1 MPPIL
6 RSRAAWAVGIA
17 AVLVGLYA
25 LAGFKGVPALLRSQ
39 ASTFVREN
47 YGRELALGEI
57 RFNPFTLQLEMR
69 DLRLPDADGAPMLGF
84 ERSFVDF
91 EVASLW
97 RRAYVFRNFDIDAPH
112 IRAVVRPDGSVNLDD
127 LALPPEPGAPVE
139 PDEPLPAVWIQSLVV
154 GGGLVEYVD
163 RTRRAPLERRF
174 EKVGFS
180 LQDFRTTPEGGDFH
194 LTARTRLAEQF
205 DWKGR
210 FALEPVIASKGEFTI
225 AGLDLPGLA
234 EFLGDALPFGV
245 SAGTMKLRGT
255 YDVALA
261 DALNLEAELPL
272 IEASGIAMRARGVDS
287 DWVQIPELELAD
299 TKVSLPEQAADV
311 RRIEVNGLSAMAWM
325 DAAGAINLEQL
336 FAPIPIAASDSAAP
350 PVNTPSRTAATPAP
364 AGATPGAGDATAASD
379 AAAAGAGDATST
391 GAGGDGWSLRIAEI
405 ELARAAV
412 AFEDRSVDPV
422 TTTKIDPLSVTIRDA
437 SLDLARPL
445 PVKLG
450 ATLNDHAQ
458 LALSGTVTPE
468 PLAADLDLTFEKA
481 RMQILQPYVLPLADL
496 TITGGLLGVKGK
508 LRLDPPASSGPELRF
523 AGDVVIDGFTSIDN
537 ALKQDFITFRELRL
551 KDLKYDMAPDALH
564 IEQVQVTE
572 PYARVIISKEQVLN
586 IAAVIDPQGTAAALA
601 GRKAAQ
607 AAEAARSPAE
617 KRRLEKEQEAR
628 EKQAARAKK
637 AGAVAPPPPPPE
649 PAADEF
655 PVRVREVRI
664 ERGRMSFAD
673 HFVQPNFS
681 AEVQDLGGTIHGV
694 SSASDSRARVD
705 LKGNVGE
712 FSPVAIAGEL
722 QPFAFER
729 FTDMGL
735 SFENISLPVFNPYS
749 GRLAGYN
756 IAKGKLTTQLHYS
769 IQDSKLDADHR
780 IRIDQLEWGEATE
793 DRGEATLPVKFA
805 TSLLKDRHGVI
816 DLDVPVTGTI
826 DDPKFRI
833 GPIVWQIIRNLIV
846 KAVTA
851 PFALLGSLFEGAEEA
866 QFIDFAPGDATVPGA
881 TAGRL
886 ANLAKGLVER
896 PQIRLDV
903 PIGTVA
909 ELDRPALADR
919 AFQRQLAAA
928 IEARSGKAAAAGATT
943 PGFEA
948 LEPRQRLAVLRTV
961 LEQQGGVVPEV
972 PEFPPPPEGASRTE
986 AKAQRESAEIAF
998 LEKEARARVVIAEPE
1013 LEALGQERANA
1024 IQRALLAGG
1033 ELEATRVFLARNDKV
1048 TANDGNVRFELGLQ

>member
-57 RFNPFTLQLEMR
+57 RFNPFTLQLEIR
-69 DLRLPDADGAPMLGF
+69 ELRLPDADGAPMLGF
-84 ERSFVDF
+84 ERLFVDF

-97 RRAYVFRNFDIDAPH
+97 RRAYVFKNFDIGAPH
-112 IRAVVRPDGSVNLDD
+112 IRTVVRPDGSVNLGD
-127 LALPPEPGAPVE
+127 LVIPPEPGTPVE

-163 RTRRAPLERRF
+163 RARRTPLERRF
-174 EKVGFS
+174 EQVGFS
-180 LQDFRTTPEGGDFH
+180 LQDFRTTPEGGAFH

-210 FALEPVIASKGEFTI
+210 FALEPVIASKGEFAI
-225 AGLDLPGLA
+225 AGFDLPGLA
-234 EFLGDALPFGV
+234 EFLGEALPFGV
-245 SAGTMKLRGT
+245 SAGAMKLGGT
-255 YDVALA
+255 YDLALA
-261 DALNLEAELPL
+261 DALSLKAELPL
-272 IEASGIAMRARGVDS
+272 IEASGIALRARGVDS
-287 DWVQIPELELAD
+287 DWVRIPELKLAD
-299 TKVSLPEQAADV
+299 TKVSLPEQAAEV
-311 RRIEVNGLSAMAWM
+311 RRIEVNGLSAQAWM

-336 FAPIPIAASDSAAP
+336 FAPVPVATSDSAA
-350 PVNTPSRTAATPAP
+350 
-364 AGATPGAGDATAASD
+364 PGAGDATAASN
-379 AAAAGAGDATST
+379 AAAAGAG
-391 GAGGDGWSLRIAEI
+391 GNEWSLRIAEI
-405 ELARAAV
+405 VLAGGV
-412 AFEDRSVDPV
+412 VDFEDRSVDPV
-422 TTTKIDPLSVTIRDA
+422 TTTKINPLSVTIRDA

-445 PVKLG
+445 PVTLG

-468 PLAADLDLTFEKA
+468 PLAADLDLKFGEA

-496 TITGGLLGVKGK
+496 TITGGILAVKGK
-508 LRLDPPASSGPELRF
+508 LRLDPPASPGPELRF
-523 AGDVVIDGFTSIDN
+523 AGDVAIDGFTSIDN

-551 KDLKYDMAPDALH
+551 KDLQYDMAPDVLH
-564 IEQVQVTE
+564 IDRVQVTE
-572 PYARVIISKEQVLN
+572 PYARVIISEEQVLN

-601 GRKAAQ
+601 ERRAAQ

-637 AGAVAPPPPPPE
+637 AGAVAPPPSPPE

-673 HFVQPNFS
+673 HFVQPDFS

-694 SSASDSRARVD
+694 SSASDSRAKVD

-793 DRGEATLPVKFA
+793 DKGEATLPVKFA

-833 GPIVWQIIRNLIV
+833 GPIVWQIIKNLIV

-866 QFIDFAPGDATVPGA
+866 QFIDFAPGDATVPAA

-886 ANLAKGLVER
+886 ASLAKGLVER

-903 PIGTVA
+903 PIGTIA
-909 ELDRPALADR
+909 DLDRPALAER

-928 IEARSGKAAAAGATT
+928 IEARAGKAAAAGTT
-943 PGFEA
+943 TSGFEA
-948 LEPRQRLAVLRTV
+948 LEPKLRLAVLRTV
-961 LEQQGGVVPEV
+961 LEQQGGVVPGM
-972 PEFPPPPEGASRTE
+972 PEFPPPPEGTSRAE
-986 AKAQRESAEIAF
+986 ARAQRESAEIEF